1 MENRII
7 NNFIMIIYYMYVCI
21 YYTHNPNAVSKFLIH
36 FKQLKSSAL
45 PSSLTAKK
53 HLVSA

>member
-7 NNFIMIIYYMYVCI
+7 NNFIMIIYMYVY

>member
-1 MENRII
+1 
-7 NNFIMIIYYMYVCI
+7 MYV
-21 YYTHNPNAVSKFLIH
+21 YYTHNPCAVSKFLIH